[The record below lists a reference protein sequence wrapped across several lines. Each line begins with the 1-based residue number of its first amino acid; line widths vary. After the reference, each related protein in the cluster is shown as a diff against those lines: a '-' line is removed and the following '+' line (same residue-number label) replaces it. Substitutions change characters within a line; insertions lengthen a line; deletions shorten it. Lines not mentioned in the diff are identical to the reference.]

1 MSDSIEI
8 TGITAIGFHGVYPQE
23 RSAGQKFIVDVKL
36 EVKLAKVK
44 DDLNKTVNYADV
56 AKIVVHHI
64 QGEPVNLIETV
75 AELIADEV
83 LKEYSL
89 VKKIEVAVHKPQAP
103 LGIEF
108 SDVIVRIK
116 RKR

>member
-1 MSDSIEI
+1 VIDSIEI
-8 TGITAIGFHGVYPQE
+8 TGITAIGFHGVYTQE
-23 RSAGQKFIVDVKL
+23 RTSGQKFVVDVKL
-36 EVKLAKVK
+36 SLNLEKVK
-44 DDLNKTVNYADV
+44 DDLSKTVNYADV
-56 AKIVVHHI
+56 AKIIVRHI

-116 RKR
+116 RKQ

>member
-8 TGITAIGFHGVYPQE
+8 TGITAIGFHGVYAQE

-36 EVKLAKVK
+36 EVKLVK
-44 DDLNKTVNYADV
+44 LKDHLNKTVNYADV

-83 LKEYSL
+83 LKEYPL
-89 VKKIEVAVHKPQAP
+89 VEKIEVVVHKPQAP

-108 SDVIVRIK
+108 SDVVVRIK

>member
-1 MSDSIEI
+1 
-8 TGITAIGFHGVYPQE
+8 
-23 RSAGQKFIVDVKL
+23 
-36 EVKLAKVK
+36 
-44 DDLNKTVNYADV
+44 
-56 AKIVVHHI
+56 
-64 QGEPVNLIETV
+64 VNLIETV

-89 VKKIEVAVHKPQAP
+89 VEKIEVAVHKPQAP

>member
-1 MSDSIEI
+1 
-8 TGITAIGFHGVYPQE
+8 
-23 RSAGQKFIVDVKL
+23 
-36 EVKLAKVK
+36 
-44 DDLNKTVNYADV
+44 
-56 AKIVVHHI
+56 
-64 QGEPVNLIETV
+64 VNLIETV

-83 LKEYSL
+83 LKEHSL
-89 VKKIEVAVHKPQAP
+89 VEKIEVAVHKPQAP